1 MIIILQYYQL
11 YKILLCIFQTYALNN
26 CFELPIKIN
35 FLNQL
40 SLFNIDNYDG
50 IFFHY
55 SFKSYFKALLN
66 LSNKKKMTNII
77 TMKIIKKIVNLDPE
91 LDVEINDLDG
101 NKFHNIQKN

>member
-1 MIIILQYYQL
+1 M
-11 YKILLCIFQTYALNN
+11 NN

-50 IFFHY
+50 TVFFIIH
-55 SFKSYFKALLN
+55 SKVILKLIIN

-77 TMKIIKKIVNLDPE
+77 TMKIIKKIINLDPE
-91 LDVEINDLDG
+91 LDVIDFDG
-101 NKFHNIQKN
+101 NKFITSKKLKRLLIKDNIH